1 MRRAPEATTLQNLVR
16 DMQAARI
23 EAGDDIEWYAYRLY
37 HYGKAALK
45 EGDGDKIYT
54 DLRRQ
59 GAKIDNPN
67 NQIVFIEFPPET
79 FFDLQGL
86 EFRPSMTLYSAP
98 YDSKPG
104 RSVSFLSSSLELE
117 LNHRFATF
125 SKDPFAKSTF
135 LGKVLRSPS
144 LAGLT
149 KKYPN
154 LEKISFEYAI
164 PGISLGV
171 VGQTQPRD
179 GEFTA
184 SFNLFRGD
192 EYVQNS
198 IYYDFTA
205 ETELEPRRRRVV
217 SWLPIEIVTSRPTFG
232 AISERETGSSSSGDY
247 LSLSKPEPESPDSP
261 PLLEVS
267 SLAAIKALD
276 PETPAIEIDGSGW
289 RVETSVLGRFPK
301 LTELELW
308 TDSLDKAQVQALG
321 SLSSLR
327 KLSVQIKSLGDLQF
341 LSDLKLEELFVV
353 IGEKGQTTW
362 PEFSQFKSLK
372 ELTIYNQTLPDGV
385 YKSISRAPALEILRT
400 GGQVSDRACGFIT
413 RIKTL
418 KTVDL
423 RLSPKA
429 SPRWLGNMKALES
442 IWLRSGTL
450 NDETLA
456 AVADLPKLKNVYL
469 EKVVGLS
476 DRNILNFARTRNL
489 VDLSCFECK
498 GITPAGFIELRRRLP
513 AGFTGPERFPK
524 VIE

>member
-1 MRRAPEATTLQNLVR
+1 MRRAPETTTLQNLVR

-37 HYGKAALK
+37 HYGKIALK

-86 EFRPSMTLYSAP
+86 EFRPSMTLHSTP

-125 SKDPFAKSTF
+125 SKDPFAKNTF

-154 LEKISFEYAI
+154 LEKISFEYGI

-198 IYYDFTA
+198 IYHSFTA
-205 ETELEPRRRRVV
+205 QTELEPKRRRVV

-232 AISERETGSSSSGDY
+232 AISDRETGSSGSGDY
-247 LSLSKPEPESPDSP
+247 LSLSKPEPESPGAP
-261 PLLEVS
+261 PAPEVS
-267 SLAAIKALD
+267 SLAALKALN
-276 PETPAIEIDGSGW
+276 PNTSSIEVNCSDWS
-289 RVETSVLGRFPK
+289 VDTSVFKRFTN
-301 LTELELW
+301 LTSLVLLFEN
-308 TDSLDKAQVQALG
+308 LDKSQVQGLRALRTLR
-321 SLSSLR
+321 SLSLQVKSPGDLKHLSDLPLQDLRVFSPEEVQSTWPDFSRFNALR
-327 KLSVQIKSLGDLQF
+327 KL
-341 LSDLKLEELFVV
+341 
-353 IGEKGQTTW
+353 
-362 PEFSQFKSLK
+362 
-372 ELTIYNQTLPDGV
+372 TINSRLLPDGV
-385 YKSISRAPALEILRT
+385 YESISRLPFLEELSTNEQI
-400 GGQVSDRACGFIT
+400 SDRSGELISS
-413 RIKTL
+413 IKTL
-418 KTVDL
+418 KNIDL

-429 SPRWLGNMKALES
+429 SNRWLGKMKAIES
-442 IWLRSGTL
+442 IWLRSGIL

-456 AVADLPKLKNVYL
+456 AIADLPKLKIVYL
-469 EKVVGLS
+469 EKVVGLT